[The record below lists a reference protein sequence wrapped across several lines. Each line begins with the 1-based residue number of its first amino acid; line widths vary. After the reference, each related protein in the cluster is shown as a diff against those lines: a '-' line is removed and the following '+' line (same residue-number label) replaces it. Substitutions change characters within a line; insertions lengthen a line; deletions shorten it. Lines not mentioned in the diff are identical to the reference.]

1 LQNARKIL
9 THNASLT
16 KNNKTTTKQHMKL
29 TQKQLEKMARLVRK
43 TTQREAVLSM
53 LNEGFE
59 ISSDELRLV
68 GIADPHR
75 VIYSLRSEGNKIAT
89 NPRLTRKGEKV
100 MRYSLSKTASKKRKA

>member
-1 LQNARKIL
+1 MRL
-9 THNASLT
+9 
-16 KNNKTTTKQHMKL
+16 NKTKQNKTKQNMKL